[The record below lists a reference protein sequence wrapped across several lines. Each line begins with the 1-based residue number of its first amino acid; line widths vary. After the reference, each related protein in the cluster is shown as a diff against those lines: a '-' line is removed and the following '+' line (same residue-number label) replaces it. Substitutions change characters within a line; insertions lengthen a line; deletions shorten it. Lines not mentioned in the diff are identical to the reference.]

1 MKRRPTHTF
10 EALLGRSDPGRLVAR
25 KRVVAKR
32 RGDAK
37 TLKILIPKLGFFNV
51 TMQLP
56 CDSETH
62 I

>member
-1 MKRRPTHTF
+1 MKRRLTHTF

-37 TLKILIPKLGFFNV
+37 TLKNINSQTGFFQRHDAV
-51 TMQLP
+51 AMRL
-56 CDSETH
+56 
-62 I
+62 